1 MAVAALPPGK
11 KSPIDSMRSKF
22 RGLKN
27 SIKSMSKAAIGIKT
41 ALQKENELKRKRLEI
56 LKENRLK
63 QKDLRQKEAE
73 EERLEKPNFSAFSNI
88 KESIVKTG
96 RNLFGSVL
104 KIVGLLA
111 GAWLFKN
118 IDNIKDTVEKAIKKI
133 QEVWKGIGDFVT
145 GSIDIV
151 KGIAKTVLAF
161 GKNILEFDF
170 TDQSGRLKEAFSDV
184 ELGWQK
190 LSGAITGAE
199 EVFENPEKSKELD
212 KEFEGGESDD
222 KNNKEDKE
230 GDDETSSSG
239 SSSVK
244 VDPLVV
250 LDDNKD
256 LVVSKFGPG
265 LYEMIKNEVQKNP
278 SEYDTKEEISAAL
291 EKFGI
296 DPTEVKYRK
305 NYSSTSDENNLEKKQ
320 NNMVGKVNQQ
330 VNNAGEKI
338 KNDKLTIEGKNK
350 LNLDKITPKNVSET
364 ITVIAPPQR
373 SDYANTRSG
382 SKQYSL
388 DLKKYNRGDDYKLL
402 KEKEALEVLN

>member
-27 SIKSMSKAAIGIKT
+27 NIKSMSKTVIGIQT
-41 ALQKENELKRKRLEI
+41 ALQKANELKRKRLETI
-56 LKENRLK
+56 KENRIK
-63 QKDLRQKEAE
+63 QKDLQQKQAE
-73 EERLEKPNFSAFSNI
+73 EARLEKPNLMSSSFSNI
-88 KESIVKTG
+88 KDSIKKSG
-96 RNLFGSVL
+96 GGILNSVL
-104 KIVGLLA
+104 KIIGLFA

-118 IDNIKDTVEKAIKKI
+118 IDNIKDTIEKAVKVI
-133 QEVWKGIGDFVT
+133 QDVWTGISNFVSGT
-145 GSIDIV
+145 FDIV
-151 KGIAKTVLAF
+151 KGLAKTVLAF
-161 GKNILEFDF
+161 GKNIIELDF
-170 TDQSGRLKEAFSDV
+170 KDKSGRLKEAFSDV

-199 EVFENPEKSKELD
+199 KVFEDPENSKELD
-212 KEFEGGESDD
+212 KEFEGEGGESDD
-222 KNNKEDKE
+222 KDNKDDKE
-230 GDDETSSSG
+230 GSDETSSNSSG
-239 SSSVK
+239 VK

-250 LDDNKD
+250 LDDNKE
-256 LVVSKFGPG
+256 LIPFGM
-265 LYEMIKNEVQKNP
+265 YDMVKSEVEKNP

-330 VNNAGEKI
+330 VNNAEQKL
-338 KNDKLTIEGKNK
+338 KNEKLTIEGKNK
-350 LNLDKITPKNVSET
+350 LNLDKITPKAVAET
-364 ITVIAPPQR
+364 ITVVAPPQR

-382 SKQYSL
+382 AKSYSNAM
-388 DLKKYNRGDDYKLL
+388 KAYRSGDDYKLL
-402 KEKEALEVLN
+402 REKEALEVLK

>member
-1 MAVAALPPGK
+1 MAIAALPPGK
-11 KSPIDSMRSKF
+11 KSPIDSMRSNF

-27 SIKSMSKAAIGIKT
+27 NIKSMSKTVLGIQT
-41 ALQKENELKRKRLEI
+41 ALQKANELKRKRLET

-145 GSIDIV
+145 GTIDVV

-222 KNNKEDKE
+222 KDNKGDKE
-230 GDDETSSSG
+230 GDDETSNNSSN
-239 SSSVK
+239 VK

-256 LVVSKFGPG
+256 LVPVGMYD
-265 LYEMIKNEVQKNP
+265 LIKSEVEKNP
-278 SEYDTKEEISAAL
+278 SQYDTKEEINAAL

-296 DPTEVKYRK
+296 DSSEVKYRK

-330 VNNAGEKI
+330 VNNAEQKI

-350 LNLDKITPKNVSET
+350 LNLDKITPKAVAET
-364 ITVIAPPQR
+364 ITVVAPPQR

-382 SKQYSL
+382 SKQYSI

-402 KEKEALEVLN
+402 REKEALEVLN

>member
-11 KSPIDSMRSKF
+11 KSPIDSMRSNF

-27 SIKSMSKAAIGIKT
+27 NIKSMSKTVLGIQT
-41 ALQKENELKRKRLEI
+41 ALQKANELKRKRLET

-73 EERLEKPNFSAFSNI
+73 EERLEKPNVSAFSNI

-145 GSIDIV
+145 GTIDVV

-222 KNNKEDKE
+222 KDNKGDKE
-230 GDDETSSSG
+230 GDDETSNNSSN
-239 SSSVK
+239 VK

-256 LVVSKFGPG
+256 LVPVGMYD
-265 LYEMIKNEVQKNP
+265 LIKSEVEKNP
-278 SEYDTKEEISAAL
+278 SQYDTKEEINAAL

-296 DPTEVKYRK
+296 DSSEVKYRK

-330 VNNAGEKI
+330 VNNAEQKI

-350 LNLDKITPKNVSET
+350 LNLDKITPKAVAET
-364 ITVIAPPQR
+364 ITVVAPPQR

-382 SKQYSL
+382 SKQYSI

-402 KEKEALEVLN
+402 REKEALEVLN

>member
-11 KSPIDSMRSKF
+11 KSPIDSMRSNF

-27 SIKSMSKAAIGIKT
+27 NIKSMSKTVLGIQT
-41 ALQKENELKRKRLEI
+41 ALQKANELKRKRLET

-145 GSIDIV
+145 GTIDVV

-222 KNNKEDKE
+222 KDNKGDKE
-230 GDDETSSSG
+230 GDDETSNNSSN
-239 SSSVK
+239 VK

-256 LVVSKFGPG
+256 LVPVGMYD
-265 LYEMIKNEVQKNP
+265 LIKSEVEKNP
-278 SEYDTKEEISAAL
+278 SQYDTKEEINAAL

-296 DPTEVKYRK
+296 DSSEVKYRK

-330 VNNAGEKI
+330 VNNAEQKI

-350 LNLDKITPKNVSET
+350 LNLDKITPKAVAET
-364 ITVIAPPQR
+364 ITVVAPPQR

-382 SKQYSL
+382 SKQYSI

>member
-1 MAVAALPPGK
+1 MAIAALPPGK

-27 SIKSMSKAAIGIKT
+27 NIKSMSKTVLGIQT
-41 ALQKENELKRKRLEI
+41 ALQKSNELKRERLETI
-56 LKENRLK
+56 KENRLK
-63 QKDLRQKEAE
+63 QKDLQQKEAAE
-73 EERLEKPNFSAFSNI
+73 ARLEKPNFGFSSFSNI
-88 KESIVKTG
+88 GDAIKKTG
-96 RNLFGSVL
+96 GGIFGSIMRIIAL
-104 KIVGLLA
+104 FA

-118 IDNIKDTVEKAIKKI
+118 IDNIKDTVEKAVKVI
-133 QEVWKGIGDFVT
+133 QDVWTGISDFVSGT
-145 GSIDIV
+145 FDIV
-151 KGIAKTVLAF
+151 KGLAKTVLAF
-161 GKNILEFDF
+161 GKNIIELDF
-170 TDQSGRLKEAFSDV
+170 TDKSGRLKEAFSDV

-199 EVFENPEKSKELD
+199 KVFEDPEKSKELD
-212 KEFEGGESDD
+212 KEFEGGESGD
-222 KNNKEDKE
+222 KDDKE
-230 GDDETSSSG
+230 GGDETSNN

-250 LDDNKD
+250 LDDNKEIIPFGMYD
-256 LVVSKFGPG
+256 VVKS
-265 LYEMIKNEVQKNP
+265 EVEKNP
-278 SEYDTKEEISAAL
+278 SQYDTKEEISAAL

-330 VNNAGEKI
+330 VNNAEQKL
-338 KNDKLTIEGKNK
+338 KNEKLTIEGKNK
-350 LNLDKITPKNVSET
+350 LNLDKITPKAVTET
-364 ITVIAPPQR
+364 ITVVAPPQR

-402 KEKEALEVLN
+402 KEKEALEALN

>member
-11 KSPIDSMRSKF
+11 KSPIDSMRSNF

-27 SIKSMSKAAIGIKT
+27 NIKSMSKTVLGIQT
-41 ALQKENELKRKRLEI
+41 ALQKANELKRKRLETI
-56 LKENRLK
+56 KENRIK
-63 QKDLRQKEAE
+63 QKDLQQKQAE
-73 EERLEKPNFSAFSNI
+73 EARLEKPNLMSSSFSNI
-88 KESIVKTG
+88 KDSIKKSG
-96 RNLFGSVL
+96 GGILNSVL
-104 KIVGLLA
+104 KIVGLFA
-111 GAWLFKN
+111 GAWLFNN
-118 IDNIKDTVEKAIKKI
+118 IDNIKDTIEKAVKVI
-133 QEVWKGIGDFVT
+133 QDVWTGISNFVSGT
-145 GSIDIV
+145 FDIV
-151 KGIAKTVLAF
+151 KGLAKTVLAF
-161 GKNILEFDF
+161 GKNIIELDF
-170 TDQSGRLKEAFSDV
+170 KDKSGRLKEAFSDV

-199 EVFENPEKSKELD
+199 KVFEDPENSKELD
-212 KEFEGGESDD
+212 KEFEGEGGESDD
-222 KNNKEDKE
+222 KDNKDDKE
-230 GDDETSSSG
+230 GSDETSSNSSG
-239 SSSVK
+239 VK

-250 LDDNKD
+250 LDDNKE
-256 LVVSKFGPG
+256 LIPFGM
-265 LYEMIKNEVQKNP
+265 YDMVKSEVEKNP

-382 SKQYSL
+382 SKQYSI

-402 KEKEALEVLN
+402 REKEALEVLN

>member
-73 EERLEKPNFSAFSNI
+73 EERLEKPNLSAFSNI

-145 GSIDIV
+145 GSIDVV

-184 ELGWQK
+184 
-190 LSGAITGAE
+190 
-199 EVFENPEKSKELD
+199 
-212 KEFEGGESDD
+212 
-222 KNNKEDKE
+222 
-230 GDDETSSSG
+230 
-239 SSSVK
+239 
-244 VDPLVV
+244 
-250 LDDNKD
+250 
-256 LVVSKFGPG
+256 
-265 LYEMIKNEVQKNP
+265 
-278 SEYDTKEEISAAL
+278 
-291 EKFGI
+291 
-296 DPTEVKYRK
+296 
-305 NYSSTSDENNLEKKQ
+305 
-320 NNMVGKVNQQ
+320 
-330 VNNAGEKI
+330 
-338 KNDKLTIEGKNK
+338 
-350 LNLDKITPKNVSET
+350 
-364 ITVIAPPQR
+364 
-373 SDYANTRSG
+373 
-382 SKQYSL
+382 
-388 DLKKYNRGDDYKLL
+388 
-402 KEKEALEVLN
+402 